1 MIDGTLQS
9 VGWAVNLAVMS
20 NWFPKRGR
28 GLLIGCW
35 ASNTNVGDIIGAQI
49 YKAATNTTDLMWGT
63 GIIIVGSLVIV
74 VGILD
79 LLFLIEFPWEKG
91 IVINEDSHILQLKTE
106 EIKQDA
112 LPLVNH
118 EDIQPISFFK
128 ALMIPGVIVFSL
140 SFFFIKF
147 SMYGFYYWL
156 PSYLQEG
163 LDYSKDASANIFSL
177 FGVGAICGNI
187 LMGLST
193 DVLSMRSPVLLIG
206 IALSSLS
213 TFALTAWGENTQG
226 QSASI
231 ALISMVMFIL
241 GAALNGSSIII
252 AAIECDLGTQE
263 ILKNNQ
269 KALATVSGIVD
280 GIAGFGSILG

>member
-1 MIDGTLQS
+1 

-35 ASNTNVGDIIGAQI
+35 ASNANVGDIIGAQI

-74 VGILD
+74 VGILN

-91 IVINEDSHILQLKTE
+91 IVINEESHILQLKTE
-106 EIKQDA
+106 EIKQEA
-112 LPLVNH
+112 LPLINH

-147 SMYGFYYWL
+147 S
-156 PSYLQEG
+156 
-163 LDYSKDASANIFSL
+163 
-177 FGVGAICGNI
+177 
-187 LMGLST
+187 
-193 DVLSMRSPVLLIG
+193 
-206 IALSSLS
+206 
-213 TFALTAWGENTQG
+213 
-226 QSASI
+226 
-231 ALISMVMFIL
+231 
-241 GAALNGSSIII
+241 
-252 AAIECDLGTQE
+252 
-263 ILKNNQ
+263 
-269 KALATVSGIVD
+269 
-280 GIAGFGSILG
+280 